1 METVLACIT
10 FLKIIYNEGVPMQK
24 WLKLNFIFNKIE
36 LFLKV
41 MLLGVEFKVD
51 TDASLLAALHFKH
64 RYIV

>member
-1 METVLACIT
+1 
-10 FLKIIYNEGVPMQK
+10 MQK

-51 TDASLLAALHFKH
+51 TDASLLAALHF
-64 RYIV
+64 